1 VRRLID
7 LSYSTAK
14 VILTDHVTLLH
25 ALAERLLE
33 QEIVDGAEVAA
44 MVSAFQEGRP
54 MPAYTPA
61 VNSGTPS
68 GGAPVTKEKPKVK
81 EEEEAPGPGLISP
94 KPSLA

>member
-1 VRRLID
+1 
-7 LSYSTAK
+7 
-14 VILTDHVTLLH
+14 VTLLH

-61 VNSGTPS
+61 VHSGTPS
-68 GGAPVTKEKPKVK
+68 SGTPVPKEKPKVK